1 MLTYMALDW
10 DHQSYRAAKLKA
22 LQAFY
27 GTTEAKA
34 FAMLA
39 ADAMSPANKD
49 RGPDLVI
56 NSHGNAQVFGGY
68 DPAAFLTQLQGKGF
82 QNGSFKAI
90 YLLACKV
97 GEASQDN
104 SIVTNFARDLKLA
117 LTGAGIDVK
126 LYAPRGTLDYDI
138 VEETRLG
145 QTVPVVTR
153 IFIDTPERQYPL
165 SEGMLLVQ

>member
-27 GTTEAKA
+27 GTTEAKP

-82 QNGSFKAI
+82 FQVAMPDG
-90 YLLACKV
+90 
-97 GEASQDN
+97 
-104 SIVTNFARDLKLA
+104 SIVTRRP
-117 LTGAGIDVK
+117 GEVHIRR
-126 LYAPRGTLDYDI
+126 P
-138 VEETRLG
+138 
-145 QTVPVVTR
+145 
-153 IFIDTPERQYPL
+153 
-165 SEGMLLVQ
+165 